1 MSLIYTN
8 TTSKKRKKTKKQ
20 RALEEEHAAFVRAMG
35 YTGSKKKSKQSLK
48 RTPQTSMVNNI
59 PSENTFAPCF
69 KKEVDSWKWKKDRK
83 ESQETINEI
92 ERKKTQIAPA
102 YNKGGYQYITEGTD
116 PSDLGRKK

>member
-20 RALEEEHAAFVRAMG
+20 RELEESHAAFLRAMG
-35 YTGSKKKSKQSLK
+35 YSGKKKERK
-48 RTPQTSMVNNI
+48 RLTQDSESESRTSNI
-59 PSENTFAPCF
+59 PSEGSFTPCY
-69 KKEVDSWKWKKDRK
+69 KQELDSWKWKKGRE

-92 ERKKTQIAPA
+92 ERKKKQIAPA